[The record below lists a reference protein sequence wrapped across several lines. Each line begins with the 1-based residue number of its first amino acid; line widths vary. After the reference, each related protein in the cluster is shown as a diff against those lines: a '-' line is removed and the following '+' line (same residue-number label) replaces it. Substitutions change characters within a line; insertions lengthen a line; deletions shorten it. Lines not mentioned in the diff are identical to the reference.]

1 MLFYIVA
8 NLGAGALIALAVAYF
23 LSISDM
29 AGMIML
35 GIVGGI
41 IIGWVTGKIR
51 EAVLNKQNR
60 IF

>member
-1 MLFYIVA
+1 
-8 NLGAGALIALAVAYF
+8 
-23 LSISDM
+23 M